1 MMVPMTPDEVAGAR
15 DIVGVA
21 EIADA
26 LGVPRTTV
34 SMWAHRRAAS
44 NFPMPLETLAMG
56 PVYSLA
62 AVRAWHEQRTAVRS

>member
-1 MMVPMTPDEVAGAR
+1 MTEAEPV

-34 SMWAHRRAAS
+34 SMWAHRRAQS
-44 NFPMPLETLAMG
+44 GFPSPMQTLAMG

-62 AVRAWHEQRTAVRS
+62 AVLAWHAARTVRS